1 MSWQDDDLL
10 WERLDD
16 MIMNS
21 YGDVKAFLD
30 NLAEY
35 KTDLGMINSTI
46 LFGGFGQFVVTYVE
60 SRMETNNPK
69 HSLANAMESV
79 MKNPLVTKLMM
90 SQIGGLVDRKVGE
103 MK

>member
-46 LFGGFGQFVVTYVE
+46 LFGGFGCYGISNEKSTCYKIDDE
-60 SRMETNNPK
+60 SNRWI
-69 HSLANAMESV
+69 S
-79 MKNPLVTKLMM
+79 
-90 SQIGGLVDRKVGE
+90 R
-103 MK
+103 